1 MDDTSSLLRGLK
13 DFKGPAPVHLWNPTH
28 CGEIDIRIARDGQWY
43 HEGSPIQR
51 PELMQLFASVLRRE
65 PDGSYCL
72 VTPVEKLTIQVDDCP
87 FVAQLLEREGSGR
100 EQVLRFTLNTGERV
114 AADEEHPLTVDT
126 RDGEP
131 HPVVHV
137 RSGLDALLARAV
149 FYQLVELAEREKV
162 DGQECLVVWSGG
174 VKFMLGSA

>member
-1 MDDTSSLLRGLK
+1 MNDTTSLLRGLK
-13 DFKGPAPVHLWNPTH
+13 DFKGPAPVHLWSPAH

-51 PELMQLFASVLRRE
+51 PALMQLFASVLRRE

-87 FVAQLLEREGSGR
+87 FVAQLLECEGSGR
-100 EQVLRFTLNTGERV
+100 EQILRFTLNTGERV
-114 AADEEHPLTVDT
+114 EAGVAHPLAVDI

-131 HPVVHV
+131 HPVLPV
-137 RSGLDALLARAV
+137 RDGLDALLSRAV
-149 FYQLVELAEREKV
+149 FYQLVELAEREEV
-162 DGQECLVVWSGG
+162 DGRECLVVWSGG
-174 VKFMLGSA
+174 VKFMLGDT

>member
-1 MDDTSSLLRGLK
+1 IFLFFLNE
-13 DFKGPAPVHLWNPTH
+13 PAPTEFYTLSLHDALPIYLWNPAH

-100 EQVLRFTLNTGERV
+100 EQVLRFTLNTGEIV
-114 AADEEHPLTVDT
+114 EADGDHRIIV
-126 RDGEP
+126 
-131 HPVVHV
+131 
-137 RSGLDALLARAV
+137 
-149 FYQLVELAEREKV
+149 
-162 DGQECLVVWSGG
+162 
-174 VKFMLGSA
+174 

>member
-1 MDDTSSLLRGLK
+1 
-13 DFKGPAPVHLWNPTH
+13 
-28 CGEIDIRIARDGQWY
+28 IRIARDGQWY